1 MCLAGF
7 YLQQDGE
14 GLQRHAEEMPATTWS
29 GQTQDSI
36 QHPGHDGVPGNEET

>member
-1 MCLAGF
+1 MCLAWF
-7 YLQQDGE
+7 YLQQNGKR
-14 GLQRHAEEMPATTWS
+14 LQEHAEEMPATTRS